1 MCDVLHHKIEAELC
15 LKWSNIPAGNC
26 CPFSPT
32 DHTHVF
38 EEAVPSH
45 CCTWTLLGDV
55 DLLLGFKVPI
65 DHDFPK
71 FIEFSVQRKGA
82 HTPGTFRMD
91 ENTFLNSYKIE
102 QGASDTA
109 LESYAVVVTGQHNP
123 LVMTKMPGHEVIAIY
138 ADVVYDDVHDYLG
151 KNWNDSF
158 KLTR

>member
-1 MCDVLHHKIEAELC
+1 
-15 LKWSNIPAGNC
+15 
-26 CPFSPT
+26 
-32 DHTHVF
+32 
-38 EEAVPSH
+38 
-45 CCTWTLLGDV
+45 
-55 DLLLGFKVPI
+55 
-65 DHDFPK
+65 
-71 FIEFSVQRKGA
+71 
-82 HTPGTFRMD
+82 MD

-138 ADVVYDDVHDYLG
+138 ADVVDDDVHDYLG